1 MKPLQGFDTRMSGV
15 QALRSFTASKTTTQ
29 PSLLAS
35 PAYLPWLLALYDY
48 LNDDDEE
55 IRDVAAAACAP
66 ILGKPLV
73 SIEAGERLLALL
85 ADLHGAVNTEFRAH
99 AAGRL
104 VGHQLESDS
113 DEWTPAETQL
123 ARALRFDDSLF
134 VVEEQNL
141 YVDEVREA
149 IRWRNAF
156 FSSSSSSTSHQE
168 ALADWTAAGLRTLS
182 RIADDQADDGVL
194 GWTSKPEVFAICAR
208 IAVTAAALAGAGHET
223 VREELRAFVDRGART
238 RVHGLLLQMCAA

>member
-1 MKPLQGFDTRMSGV
+1 MSGV
-15 QALRSFTASKTTTQ
+15 QALRSFTASKTATQ

-35 PAYLPWLLALYDY
+35 RAYLPWLLALYDY

-85 ADLHGAVNTEFRAH
+85 ADLHGPNNDEFRAH

-104 VGHQLESDS
+104 VGHQLESDN
-113 DEWTPAETQL
+113 EWTSAETQL

-149 IRWRNAF
+149 IRWRDAF
-156 FSSSSSSTSHQE
+156 FSSTPSSTSSSQHQE
-168 ALADWTAAGLRTLS
+168 ALAAWTAAGLRTLS
-182 RIADDQADDGVL
+182 KIADDHADDGVL

-208 IAVTAAALAGAGHET
+208 IAVAAAALAGAGHDA
-223 VREELRAFVDRGART
+223 VREELGAFVDRGARM

>member
-1 MKPLQGFDTRMSGV
+1 MSGV
-15 QALRSFTASKTTTQ
+15 QALRSFTASKITTQ
-29 PSLLAS
+29 PSLLTS
-35 PAYLPWLLALYDY
+35 PTYLPWLLALYDY

-73 SIEAGERLLALL
+73 SIEAGERLLAVL
-85 ADLHGAVNTEFRAH
+85 ADLHGPDNDEFRAH

-113 DEWTPAETQL
+113 DEWTPALTQL

-149 IRWRNAF
+149 TRWRDAF
-156 FSSSSSSTSHQE
+156 FSSSSSTSSSQEHQE
-168 ALADWTAAGLRTLS
+168 ALAAWTAAGLRTLS

-208 IAVTAAALAGAGHET
+208 VAIAAAALAGAGHDA
-223 VREELRAFVDRGART
+223 VREELRAFVDRGAMT
-238 RVHGLLLQMCAA
+238 RVHGLLLQMCGA